1 MLFTILFLVLLF
13 LISWVD
19 LRELRIPD
27 VLSFSL
33 LGLALVRVLWE
44 GDALRF
50 LLGGAFAFVFFFL
63 LHFFFPQGIGFGD
76 VKLALGVGLF
86 LGWPLAPLAVLL
98 SFLFGAVVGVAFLVL
113 GKKGLKDALPFAPF
127 LSCAAVVT
135 LFFGDSILNWYLY
148 GALGT

>member
-1 MLFTILFLVLLF
+1 MLFTLLFLVLLF

-19 LRELRIPD
+19 VRRLRIPD
-27 VLSFSL
+27 ELSFSL
-33 LGLALVRVLWE
+33 LGLALVRVIWE
-44 GDALRF
+44 GDVLRF
-50 LLGGAFAFVFFFL
+50 LSGAAFAFVFFFL
-63 LHFFFPQGIGFGD
+63 LHFFFPRGIGFGD

-98 SFLFGAVVGVAFLVL
+98 SFLFGALVGVALIL
-113 GKKGLKDALPFAPF
+113 LRKKGLKDALPFAPF
-127 LSCAAVVT
+127 LSCAAVVA

>member
-27 VLSFSL
+27 LLSFSL
-33 LGLALVRVLWE
+33 VGLALVRLFWE

-50 LLGGAFAFVFFFL
+50 LLGGAFAFVFFFV
-63 LHFFFPQGIGFGD
+63 LHCFFPRGIGFGD
-76 VKLALGVGLF
+76 VKLSLGVGLF
-86 LGWPLAPLAVLL
+86 LGWPLAPLAVFL
-98 SFLFGAVVGVAFLVL
+98 SFLFGALVGVALILFH
-113 GKKGLKDALPFAPF
+113 KKSLKDALPFAPF
-127 LSCAAVVT
+127 LSCAAAVT
-135 LFFGDSILNWYLY
+135 LFFGDFILNWYLY